1 MQNKG
6 LRQKRWVRGEI
17 HGLGLYCT
25 LSLSSGGGMV
35 GGQPAAYF
43 LLSLAVPNC
52 SCSDRINESG
62 GIRIRNRPAA
72 NCKILTTSQVRN
84 LATVGSPAAVLY
96 CNYWLFRI
104 WLMEQC
110 S

>member
-1 MQNKG
+1 MERSTVLDCTAPCHLAQG
-6 LRQKRWVRGEI
+6 
-17 HGLGLYCT
+17 HG
-25 LSLSSGGGMV
+25 V
-35 GGQPAAYF
+35 GGQLVAYF
-43 LLSLAVPNC
+43 LLSLAVQSC

-62 GIRIRNRPAA
+62 GIRTRNRPAA
-72 NCKILTTSQVRN
+72 NRRTLTASQVRN

-96 CNYWLFRI
+96 CSYWLFGI